1 MTSSGFKVRRD
12 TVTKREGPIAALPEQ
27 SDVSERFGRSSFLQ
41 ELGADRA
48 RYVREIERLWSEAQE
63 RFLTIGRYLV
73 RAKDQLP
80 HGAFEVM
87 ILNEL
92 PFGRHVAWQLRTIAI
107 AVDGGRLVEG
117 ELPRSYTTA
126 YKLAKLEDDALARAK
141 KDGLVRVD
149 VTRSEI
155 VAFLR
160 RLADE
165 VNGRR
170 PTLDRLVEER
180 EALKRRL
187 DFLAE
192 EQRGLKLRLAE
203 IDNDLGQKTIEGRAV
218 EGGDTD

>member
-1 MTSSGFKVRRD
+1 
-12 TVTKREGPIAALPEQ
+12 
-27 SDVSERFGRSSFLQ
+27 
-41 ELGADRA
+41 
-48 RYVREIERLWSEAQE
+48 
-63 RFLTIGRYLV
+63 
-73 RAKDQLP
+73 
-80 HGAFEVM
+80 M